1 MRAGGPAAMLAR
13 ERVMDL
19 GDRDNFAEQVV
30 RNQHRVFAY
39 IVTLLANRDDAED
52 VFQSTCLILWKK
64 WEDYDPQR
72 DFFAWAC
79 GVAHNEV
86 RNMLRR
92 SDRRRMHLS
101 DDVLSQVAETR
112 LKADALL
119 EDRGQFLAMCIEK
132 LSELQRQLVEDCYL
146 GDRPI
151 KAIAEEMG
159 ISPAAVTMRLQRIRK
174 ILFECVDSAVKSERG
189 DAP

>member
-1 MRAGGPAAMLAR
+1 MVVGN
-13 ERVMDL
+13 
-19 GDRDNFAEQVV
+19 RDDFAEQLV

-52 VFQSTCLILWKK
+52 AFQSTCLILWKK
-64 WEDYDPQR
+64 WEEFDPGR
-72 DFFAWAC
+72 DFFGWAC

-92 SDRRRMHLS
+92 KRRGRLQFS
-101 DDVLSQVAETR
+101 DDLLAQLAETR
-112 LKADALL
+112 LKADKFL
-119 EDRGQFLAMCIEK
+119 ETRSQFLSLCLEK
-132 LSELQRQLVEDCYL
+132 LTEAQRRLVEDCYL

-159 ISPAAVTMRLQRIRK
+159 ISQAALTMRLQRIRK
-174 ILFECVDSAVKSERG
+174 ILFECLDLALNDEER

>member
-1 MRAGGPAAMLAR
+1 MAFA
-13 ERVMDL
+13 
-19 GDRDNFAEQVV
+19 DRDDFAELLV

-52 VFQSTCLILWKK
+52 AFQSTCLILWKK
-64 WEDYDPQR
+64 WDEFDPRR
-72 DFFAWAC
+72 DFFGWAC

-92 SDRRRMHLS
+92 RQPGQLQFS
-101 DDVLSQVAETR
+101 DDLLAQIADTR
-112 LKADALL
+112 LKADRFL
-119 EDRGQFLAMCIEK
+119 EARNQFLALCLEK
-132 LSELQRQLVEDCYL
+132 LSQAQRRLVEDCYG

-159 ISPAAVTMRLQRIRK
+159 ISPAALTMRLQRIRK
-174 ILFECVDSAVKSERG
+174 ILFECLDLAQKGEEE